1 MIFKA
6 VGDSRPYP
14 DHGLVTPKDWS
25 PITPRV
31 VRLADLTTT
40 RATLDLSALP
50 AGGTYRALLLDAT
63 GRQVRQLSFD
73 TNSVAVLDVREL
85 PAGIY
90 QVLVSG
96 TQADGAGF
104 RQLLR
109 LSKQ

>member
-40 RATLDLSALP
+40 RATLDLSAL
-50 AGGTYRALLLDAT
+50 
-63 GRQVRQLSFD
+63 LSQDSTF
-73 TNSVAVLDVREL
+73 
-85 PAGIY
+85 
-90 QVLVSG
+90 
-96 TQADGAGF
+96 
-104 RQLLR
+104 
-109 LSKQ
+109 